1 MLEQTRRTD
10 GGSFHDQPVHGWPR
24 RRVIWSC
31 DASKGPLLT
40 RYFLIQ
46 TRWFALYLHH
56 LHASDEDRAL
66 HDHPWS
72 FVTFLLSGGYFE
84 HTPMPE
90 HDQQVC
96 GCRDASWCPFNPAA
110 SKVTPHTVRTW
121 RRRFSLLW
129 RPAEWQ
135 HRLEL
140 VKPTWTLVLRLR
152 RRRQWG
158 FITRSGWQDWISYGK
173 EWCD

>member
-1 MLEQTRRTD
+1 MAEPSTHNSVPTARRED
-10 GGSFHDQPVHGWPR
+10 GSSYFDQPVFGWPR
-24 RRVIWSC
+24 RRVITSC

-46 TRWFALYLHH
+46 NAFFALYLHH

-72 FVTFLLSGGYFE
+72 FWTFLLSSGYWE
-84 HTPMPE
+84 HT
-90 HDQQVC
+90 
-96 GCRDASWCPFNPAA
+96 
-110 SKVTPHTVRTW
+110 VTQRIW
-121 RRRFSLLW
+121 RRRFTLHF

-140 VKPTWTLVLRLR
+140 VRPTWTLVLRLR
-152 RRRQWG
+152 RRREWG
-158 FITRSGWQDWISYGK
+158 FVTKQGWLDWRTYGK

>member
-1 MLEQTRRTD
+1 MSTESAERRDD
-10 GGSFHDQPVHGWPR
+10 GRSWNDKPIHGWPR

-31 DASKGPLLT
+31 DASRGPLLT

-72 FVTFLLSGGYFE
+72 FVTFLLSSGYWE
-84 HTPMPE
+84 WTPSE
-90 HDQQVC
+90 TF
-96 GCRDASWCPFNPAA
+96 GCES
-110 SKVTPHTVRTW
+110 PHW
-121 RRRFSLLW
+121 RRRFSVLY

-135 HRLEL
+135 HRLSL
-140 VKPTWTLVLRLR
+140 KQPTWSLILRFKR
-152 RRRQWG
+152 RRDWG
-158 FITRSGWQDWISYGK
+158 FITSNGWLDWRAYGK